1 MPTRTALDRRG
12 EQPLQ
17 SLEVRHFAP
26 DLVQMMNRDFA
37 NFIAAR
43 LFGAAQFK
51 DGAHFARREAKLPR
65 PLYKAQGPDMLVGK
79 DPVAAFGSIGL
90 GEQANFSK

>member
-1 MPTRTALDRRG
+1 
-12 EQPLQ
+12 
-17 SLEVRHFAP
+17 
-26 DLVQMMNRDFA
+26 MNRDFA

-79 DPVAAFGSIGL
+79 DPVAAFCSIGL
-90 GEQANFSK
+90 GEQANFFEVANCLDMHACAAGEFAYRKTAHA